1 MVDGAIKQTVS
12 SGAIELAVVEAG
24 DPQRPTIV
32 LVHGYPDT
40 KELWAPIL
48 ERLAGRYHVVAYDV
62 RGAGAS
68 STPHGPKAY
77 DYERLTDDL
86 LAVAAARAPGKQVH
100 LVGHDWGAI
109 QGWEFATSERLDG
122 SLKSFTA
129 IAGPSLDHL
138 ILDARRLVRQPTP
151 ANIAQ
156 LARRLR
162 RSWYV
167 PVLWSPGGPTV
178 AWRGVLGRGLW
189 KAFLQQVERVPVDV
203 GYPAPTLASNG
214 RMGANLYRRNIPRR
228 LLRPRRDARARVPVQ
243 LVVPTRDHF
252 IATDYYDSAARHVSA
267 LRRRL
272 IGTTH
277 WAPRTHPELIARW
290 ISEFVDQVEAGA
302 AAAETAAW
310 VPGAGVEQLAGRLA
324 LVTGAGSGI
333 GRSTALALSG
343 KGARLLLVDR
353 DVDGVQRTAAEIAG
367 AHAFVCD
374 VSDQEAM
381 EQLANRVLGEHGV
394 PDVVINNAGIGVAGP
409 VVETE
414 LADLSRIVDVNLKG
428 VIYGCRLFGRAM
440 VERGAGG
447 QIVNTAS
454 MAAFT
459 PTKDLGTYAATKA
472 AVLMFS
478 ESLRAGLAAS
488 RIGVTAVCPGF
499 IATNITR
506 ATRFVGAS
514 ESDQERRSELVTRI
528 YERRNFGPDRVAAEI
543 VQAIGDD
550 RPVAV
555 VTPEAKAAHALS
567 RFAPDLMRRL
577 AQLDTLPT

>member
-1 MVDGAIKQTVS
+1 
-12 SGAIELAVVEAG
+12 VEAG

-40 KELWAPIL
+40 KELWEPIV

-189 KAFLQQVERVPVDV
+189 KAFLQRAERVPVGA
-203 GYPAPTLASNG
+203 GYPAPTLVSNG

-228 LLRPRRDARARVPVQ
+228 LLRPRRDAHARVPVQ

-252 IATDYYDSAARHVSA
+252 IATDYYDSAERHVSV

-277 WAPRTHPELIARW
+277 WAPRTQPELIARW
-290 ISEFVDQVEAGA
+290 ISEFVDQIEAGG

-333 GRSTALALSG
+333 GRSTALVLSG

-353 DVDGVQRTAAEIAG
+353 DADGVHRTAAEIAG

-381 EQLANRVLGEHGV
+381 EQLANRVLSEHGV

-478 ESLRAGLAAS
+478 ESLRAELAPS

-514 ESDQERRSELVTRI
+514 ESEQERRSELVTRI

-543 VQAIGDD
+543 VEAIGED

-555 VTPEAKAAHALS
+555 VTPEAKAARALS